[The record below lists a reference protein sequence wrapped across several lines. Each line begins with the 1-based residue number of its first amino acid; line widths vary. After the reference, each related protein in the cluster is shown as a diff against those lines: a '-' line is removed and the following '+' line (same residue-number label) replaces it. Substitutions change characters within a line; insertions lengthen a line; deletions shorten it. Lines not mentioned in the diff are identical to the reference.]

1 MVQNCIFLNSMR
13 QNSLNMSW
21 TSVIVHFMPLD
32 AHFKILI
39 GLFFI
44 GEFWWDQNQP
54 TISWQ
59 LSVSFTAGIHHCP
72 FNWGFSKD
80 YLPYQLFWR
89 FESGRRCC
97 IFVHQLDMILK
108 WKRWKSHWLKIVFC
122 QSMTEL
128 ANCQLEFKIDSDP
141 TRRQQFTHH
150 QIFSSS
156 WNIWRVV
163 DFKPAIYYLKFCA
176 KKLLSILQKKR
187 ME

>member
-1 MVQNCIFLNSMR
+1 M
-13 QNSLNMSW
+13 
-21 TSVIVHFMPLD
+21 
-32 AHFKILI
+32 
-39 GLFFI
+39 
-44 GEFWWDQNQP
+44 
-54 TISWQ
+54 
-59 LSVSFTAGIHHCP
+59 IHHCP

-80 YLPYQLFWR
+80 YLPHQLFWR
-89 FESGRRCC
+89 FESGRRCW

-176 KKLLSILQKKR
+176 KKLLSILQKNGWNRANIFCHCLCLFKPVVPPVSTAKVSFGSACWHR
-187 ME
+187 TILDGSILSFGCI